1 MSKNNDET
9 LSSNSWM
16 KKQPVYIFGFLNGEG
31 VEGGGGEEE
40 GRGWWGTGQWLS
52 DFSSFYLVRLPVEG
66 GTTIIEPVSFV
77 LRLLADLVL
86 FSGDASFLWKTHD
99 TMLIEMYVQHL
110 WIFLHTCTLT
120 SSSI

>member
-99 TMLIEMYVQHL
+99 TILI
-110 WIFLHTCTLT
+110 
-120 SSSI
+120 